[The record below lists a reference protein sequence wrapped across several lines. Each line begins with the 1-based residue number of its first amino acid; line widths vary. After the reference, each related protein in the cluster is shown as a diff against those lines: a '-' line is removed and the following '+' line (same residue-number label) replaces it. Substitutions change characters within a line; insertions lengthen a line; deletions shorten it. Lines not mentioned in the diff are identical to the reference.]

1 MKDRIRNL
9 VRSFRLA
16 EWDFQ
21 FEKILEKVNKLGI
34 IEKYLC
40 KMPTFF
46 FPGERSAK
54 MSIQTKLLS
63 LGMKRRG
70 KPLSATKIIAAAFA
84 VIILVGA
91 ALLMLPA
98 ASRSGSSCGFLPAL
112 FTATSAT
119 CVTGLT
125 PFDTW
130 TQWSGLGQTV
140 LLCLIEIGGLGFMSA
155 ATLVVFVLRRRI
167 GLRQRLVMAQALS
180 LNEIDGV
187 VRLQK
192 TVLVGSL
199 SMEALGAAILTCR
212 FWPEYGF
219 FRALRWGVFHSVSAF
234 CNAGFDIFGVL
245 NPGSS
250 LMEFQSDPVVLLTIS
265 ALVVVGGLGFLVWEE
280 IGTHRFAFRKYSVYA
295 KLVLVTTGCLLLTGW
310 GLTLLLEWNNPLTL
324 GSMSWGDKLLNSFF
338 QSVTLRTAGFAAIDQ
353 GSLTDAG
360 KAVSMGLML
369 IGGSSG
375 STAGGLK
382 TVTFVVLLLFIR
394 ARARGRST
402 VCAFKRTI
410 PQSQVLD
417 AMTIAAIMILLGFF
431 GGAFVSAT
439 SGVSFTDALFEAI
452 SALGTVGLTAGI
464 TGSLTVPSQI
474 LIILYMYF
482 GRVGVLTIS
491 LGFLMGDRAEER
503 FQYAQ
508 TSLLIG

>member
-1 MKDRIRNL
+1 
-9 VRSFRLA
+9 
-16 EWDFQ
+16 
-21 FEKILEKVNKLGI
+21 
-34 IEKYLC
+34 
-40 KMPTFF
+40 
-46 FPGERSAK
+46 

-63 LGMKRRG
+63 LGMKKRG

-84 VIILVGA
+84 VIILLGT

-98 ASRSGSSCGFLPAL
+98 SSRSGVSCGFLPAL

-125 PFDTW
+125 PFDSW

-192 TVLVGSL
+192 TVLTGSL
-199 SMEALGAAILTCR
+199 TIQVLGAVILMLR

-219 FRALRWGVFHSVSAF
+219 PRALRWGVFHAVSAF

-250 LMEFQSDPVVLLTIS
+250 LMEFQSDPVVLLTVS
-265 ALVVVGGLGFLVWEE
+265 ALVVIGGLGFLVWEE
-280 IGTHRFAFRKYSVYA
+280 IMANRFRFRRYSVYA
-295 KLVLVTTGCLLLTGW
+295 RLVLVTTGCLLLAGW

-324 GSMSWGDKLLNSFF
+324 GPMSIGDKLLNGFF
-338 QSVTLRTAGFAAIDQ
+338 QSVTLRTAGFASMDQ
-353 GSLTDAG
+353 GLLTDG
-360 KAVSMGLML
+360 SKAVCLIYML

-382 TVTFVVLLLFIR
+382 TVTFVVLVLFL
-394 ARARGRST
+394 ASRARGRSR
-402 VCAFKRTI
+402 VCVFQRTI
-410 PQSQVLD
+410 PQAQVLD
-417 AMTIAAIMILLGFF
+417 AMTIAFMMVSLAVLGGIFI
-431 GGAFVSAT
+431 SAT
-439 SGVSFTDALFEAI
+439 SPVGFTDALYEAV
-452 SALGTVGLTAGI
+452 SALGTVGLTAGA
-464 TGSLTVPSQI
+464 TGKLSVASQI
-474 LIILYMYF
+474 LIIIFMYF
-482 GRVGVLTIS
+482 GRVGLLTIS
-491 LGFLMGDRAEER
+491 MGFLVGDKAEER
-503 FQYAQ
+503 FRYAE
-508 TSLLIG
+508 TNLLIG